1 MNLVLQTTV
10 LKSTGPVTYNEN
22 PGHSASKVERRTF
35 NAYLSFHICDLTKL
49 CAHLL

>member
-10 LKSTGPVTYNEN
+10 LKSTGPVTYSES
-22 PGHSASKVERRTF
+22 PGHSTSKAEQWTF